1 MDYKHSHEPFH
12 RSLGSV
18 FACSSQTYTP
28 PPDEHR
34 SVQDAIKRLL
44 SRDWYA
50 HLGEQRNARSRVPR
64 VPHFP
69 QFSLPSPAS

>member
-18 FACSSQTYTP
+18 FACSSQTNIRLT
-28 PPDEHR
+28 PDEHR

-50 HLGEQRNARSRVPR
+50 HLGEECEVTGAT